1 MVKPERIKDFG
12 RLVRIIIFTLTA
24 IIILK
29 ANPIHRFNSDAT
41 LKTFSNIALI
51 GAFTSYFFG
60 VLVVSTILWIFRWIF
75 KIGIL
80 EAKEGSVQI
89 STDGFGFSAA
99 LLIIALVF
107 KVIIGIR

>member
-1 MVKPERIKDFG
+1 MVKSEGIKGFS

-29 ANPIHRFNSDAT
+29 ANPIHKFNSDAT

-51 GAFTSYFFG
+51 GAFSSYLG
-60 VLVVSTILWIFRWIF
+60 MLVVSWILWTFR
-75 KIGIL
+75 GIL
-80 EAKEGSVQI
+80 KINILETKEGSVQMGA
-89 STDGFGFSAA
+89 DGFGFSIV
-99 LLIIALVF
+99 LLVIALVF